1 MIKKYNQFVN
11 GRINEN
17 IGEGFDEEEG
27 DFIPG
32 EEINPGFDE
41 EEGDLMDDIQD
52 DIEDEFMGEEEEE
65 GGDIFKAKLKEL
77 ATLLGTDVMDDKT
90 IEYDGKTIIF
100 PSETEKFHVDR
111 KKFKTAQETYEYL
124 TGSKEAQPRK
134 EREIQRELEIAESKS
149 YRKSRRRK

>member
-27 DFIPG
+27 DFTPS

-41 EEGDLMDDIQD
+41 EEGENIDIQD

-65 GGDIFKAKLKEL
+65 GGDIFKSKLKEL
-77 ATLLGTDVMDDKT
+77 ADLLGTDVMNDRT
-90 IEYDGKTIIF
+90 IEYNGKTIIF
-100 PSETEKFHVDR
+100 PSETEKYHVDK
-111 KKFKTAQETYEYL
+111 KKFKTAQEAYDYL
-124 TGSKEAQPRK
+124 TRSKENKSSRK
-134 EREIQRELEIAESKS
+134 EREVQRELEIAESKS